1 MKSEIEN
8 WMAKAEAWRRHADLS
23 RKRAAI
29 VRKVAVMMRGTEPL
43 PDGLTRAALVV
54 CGTAW
59 RGFEW
64 VRRGVEVSPAV
75 WEVER
80 NAAADKLAFYA
91 GEVAREAGKVSDA
104 FHAADVLAAL
114 RGESLTP
121 PAEWTSPALERLRPI
136 RDAVAGT
143 LDSLNE
149 EGEAWR
155 DFEAAYLEALEAVPV
170 EEIEAARARLAA
182 ENAPSVRVEF
192 VNPVQVEGVR
202 AVVENTAAAALAA
215 KQGAQEAR
223 RTRETVEQKGA
234 AVAGAID
241 ALGAKFEAVGD
252 EVREQGEATRETVRG
267 EAAATRAE
275 LEKYGVESVE
285 SLKSALAEIRQQST
299 ALDSDAKGMA
309 LLEAQTAAFKAWREF
324 QLASNG
330 KIEMPRK
337 MALRLSMFQ
346 KWGDTN
352 GRMQWGQ
359 VVQSVTLSRFT
370 QMWKSYERRH

>member
-1 MKSEIEN
+1 MESEIEN
-8 WMAKAEAWRRHADLS
+8 WTAKAEAWRRHADLS
-23 RKRAAI
+23 RRRAAI

-80 NAAADKLAFYA
+80 NSAADKLAFYA
-91 GEVAREAGKVSDA
+91 GEVARETGKVSDA
-104 FHAADVLAAL
+104 FHAADALAAL

-121 PAEWTSPALERLRPI
+121 PAEWTSPAIERLRPI

-143 LDSLNE
+143 LDALNE

-182 ENAPSVRVEF
+182 EDAAATAPLRVE
-192 VNPVQVEGVR
+192 VSGPVEVEGVR
-202 AVVENTAAAALAA
+202 AVAENAAAAALAA

-223 RTRETVEQKGA
+223 RTREAVEQQGA
-234 AVAGAID
+234 AVSALIEEQKAAAAADAAISETLKAEAFQEWARSFNFATPGGA
-241 ALGAKFEAVGD
+241 AARWAKFVTFC
-252 EVREQGEATRETVRG
+252 QGESG
-267 EAAATRAE
+267 RA
-275 LEKYGVESVE
+275 YRDV
-285 SLKSALAEIRQQST
+285 
-299 ALDSDAKGMA
+299 
-309 LLEAQTAAFKAWREF
+309 WRT
-324 QLASNG
+324 
-330 KIEMPRK
+330 M
-337 MALRLSMFQ
+337 
-346 KWGDTN
+346 
-352 GRMQWGQ
+352 GQ
-359 VVQSVTLSRFT
+359 DDF
-370 QMWKSYERRH
+370 ERRCQNMMRNLRR

>member
-1 MKSEIEN
+1 MEREN
-8 WMAKAEAWRRHADLS
+8 WTAKGEAWRLHADLS

-29 VRKVAVMMRGTEPL
+29 VRKVAGMMRGTEPL
-43 PDGLTRAALVV
+43 LDGLTRAALVV

-80 NAAADKLAFYA
+80 NAAADKLVFYA

-104 FHAADVLAAL
+104 FHAADALAAL

-143 LDSLNE
+143 LDALNE

-182 ENAPSVRVEF
+182 EDAAATAPLRVA
-192 VNPVQVEGVR
+192 VSGPVEVEGVR

-223 RTRETVEQKGA
+223 RTREAVEQQGA
-234 AVAGAID
+234 AVEGLRAGLRGVEEGVANLAADKRKTSKARRD
-241 ALGAKFEAVGD
+241 AGRMG
-252 EVREQGEATRETVRG
+252 GEESARQRADG
-267 EAAATRAE
+267 ERKRKLAAALQRMRREIAAGKSIRQAARDAMRKGE
-275 LEKYGVESVE
+275 PL
-285 SLKSALAEIRQQST
+285 LKSNGEPLRE
-299 ALDSDAKGMA
+299 DS
-309 LLEAQTAAFKAWREF
+309 LVRYFKA
-324 QLASNG
+324 A
-330 KIEMPRK
+330 
-337 MALRLSMFQ
+337 
-346 KWGDTN
+346 
-352 GRMQWGQ
+352 
-359 VVQSVTLSRFT
+359 
-370 QMWKSYERRH
+370 KSKGGA

>member
-1 MKSEIEN
+1 MESEIEN
-8 WMAKAEAWRRHADLS
+8 WTAKAEAWRRHADLS
-23 RKRAAI
+23 RRRAAI

-104 FHAADVLAAL
+104 FHAADALAAL

-143 LDSLNE
+143 LDALNE

-170 EEIEAARARLAA
+170 EEIESARARLEAEEARAKLDAGKAGGKPPRTGRKTGRPSGPKWYLTQKEAA
-182 ENAPSVRVEF
+182 EKLQVALTTIQKWEQSPENVPDEWLGYCAAVRTTEAAW
-192 VNPVQVEGVR
+192 NCWRLSLGQKEGFG
-202 AVVENTAAAALAA
+202 ETMEKAAA
-215 KQGAQEAR
+215 
-223 RTRETVEQKGA
+223 
-234 AVAGAID
+234 I
-241 ALGAKFEAVGD
+241 
-252 EVREQGEATRETVRG
+252 
-267 EAAATRAE
+267 
-275 LEKYGVESVE
+275 
-285 SLKSALAEIRQQST
+285 QSG
-299 ALDSDAKGMA
+299 L
-309 LLEAQTAAFKAWREF
+309 
-324 QLASNG
+324 
-330 KIEMPRK
+330 
-337 MALRLSMFQ
+337 
-346 KWGDTN
+346 
-352 GRMQWGQ
+352 RMQ
-359 VVQSVTLSRFT
+359 
-370 QMWKSYERRH
+370 RRR